1 MATDG
6 VLSRVPSEVR
16 EKIRE
21 LEEELKDGG
30 CIMHAVSRTVIEMS
44 TMHNVIGAAL
54 DLAFRSI
61 ETCML

>member
-21 LEEELKDGG
+21 LEEELKDGE
-30 CIMHAVSRTVIEMS
+30 CITHAVSGIVIELS
-44 TMHNVIGAAL
+44 NMHSAIGAAL